1 METGLVK
8 KIILSVGVSTGTSC
22 RAIAVAVEMGMEARL
37 TLHGRE

>member
-8 KIILSVGVSTGTSC
+8 KIILSVGVSTGTRC
-22 RAIAVAVEMGMEARL
+22 RAITVAEMGMEARL